1 MRCNRG
7 DSGMND
13 PIQTGITLDRR
24 APHAVGRANYGTI
37 RSMTWSVTWASLI
50 GTAAILALAAG
61 CAERAA
67 IPPGAPPAVA
77 LPPLAR
83 DGDADAQVS
92 LGYMYQTGQTIEQ
105 SYSQAA
111 YWYRAAA
118 EQDNSLAQ
126 FALGDLYAQGLGLDQ
141 DYGAAA
147 YWFGRAAMAGNVS
160 AQVRLAYYYE
170 KGLGVVRDYGAAAH
184 WYGQASQASRGLN
197 AAPPAIERLA
207 GRAYARAPVLTQPP
221 RLVPLDQP
229 APKPN
234 ETVVLVKP
242 ETNNAATPTTG
253 VSGAWVHVASFRTR
267 GAAESQWD
275 MLKSR
280 HPVLLGGL
288 TAAMV
293 DTDLGDEM
301 GVWIRV
307 HAGPL
312 TNQAVAHSLCDAL
325 HVRNVYC
332 APVTEN

>member
-1 MRCNRG
+1 M
-7 DSGMND
+7 
-13 PIQTGITLDRR
+13 T
-24 APHAVGRANYGTI
+24 
-37 RSMTWSVTWASLI
+37 RSKTWASLI
-50 GTAAILALAAG
+50 ATAAILALAAG
-61 CAERAA
+61 CAERVV
-67 IPPGAPPAVA
+67 IPPGAPPAIA

-83 DGDADAQVS
+83 AGDADAQVS
-92 LGYMYQTGQTIEQ
+92 LGYMYQTGQSVEQ

-118 EQDNSLAQ
+118 EQDNGLAQ
-126 FALGDLYAQGLGLDQ
+126 FALGDLYSQGLGLEQ
-141 DYGAAA
+141 DYGQAA
-147 YWFGRAAMAGNVS
+147 YRIGRAAMAGNVS
-160 AQVRLAYYYE
+160 AQIRLAYYYE
-170 KGLGVVRDYGAAAH
+170 KGFGVVRDYGAAAH
-184 WYGQASQASRGLN
+184 WYGQASLGARGQG

-207 GRAYARAPVLTQPP
+207 GRAYARAPALTPPP
-221 RLVPLDQP
+221 RLAPPERP
-229 APKPN
+229 APN
-234 ETVVLVKP
+234 EAERIVLVKP
-242 ETNNAATPTTG
+242 ETNSAATPTTG
-253 VSGAWVHVASFRTR
+253 VSGAWVHVASLRTR

-325 HVRNVYC
+325 HDRNVYC